1 MSIGS
6 RLGTIHVLRGCVGVT
21 LGIALL
27 SGVLSVYLGHRVGA
41 ANNQQTQVSNA
52 AANVQAL
59 YAEGLQMGQAT
70 RNILLDPS
78 KPTAHK
84 NFAVA
89 EKSFA
94 NILDKLEQWNA
105 ADVGGAARAATLQTL
120 NEDFLAH
127 GKVQR
132 RVHQLAVDG
141 SFDEAKRVL
150 NAEDTPLW
158 RKYKETILSLRA
170 RLDQQSSES
179 HQEAE
184 SMLGWSLVLA
194 WSSGILMLGAVT
206 VSFLATA
213 GVSRRLQQGIVIL
226 RDASPEIANAAA
238 QVASFSQALAAS
250 ATEQAASLEQTTAST
265 EQIQAMAAVA
275 RKNTEGATT
284 LVQNSHRRLESV
296 RASLDGTVQA
306 VVAMNDAS
314 ARVGNIIQVIE
325 EIAFQT
331 NILALNAA
339 VEASRAGD
347 AGMGF
352 AVVADEVRNLAQR
365 CAQAARDSTTLIEET
380 GRRSSEGKERLDA
393 LATQVLE
400 VAGDAGRIRDL
411 VQTVGE
417 GAAQQ
422 STGIGQIAL
431 AMSTLSQTTQS
442 AAASAEQGAAAAT
455 ELDEQAH
462 RLVDLVDQLSA
473 AL

>member
-1 MSIGS
+1 
-6 RLGTIHVLRGCVGVT
+6 
-21 LGIALL
+21 
-27 SGVLSVYLGHRVGA
+27 
-41 ANNQQTQVSNA
+41 
-52 AANVQAL
+52 
-59 YAEGLQMGQAT
+59 
-70 RNILLDPS
+70 
-78 KPTAHK
+78 
-84 NFAVA
+84 
-89 EKSFA
+89 
-94 NILDKLEQWNA
+94 
-105 ADVGGAARAATLQTL
+105 
-120 NEDFLAH
+120 
-127 GKVQR
+127 
-132 RVHQLAVDG
+132 
-141 SFDEAKRVL
+141 
-150 NAEDTPLW
+150 
-158 RKYKETILSLRA
+158 
-170 RLDQQSSES
+170 
-179 HQEAE
+179 
-184 SMLGWSLVLA
+184 MLGWSLVLA